1 MEGGE
6 FVNQLHGLVLLASFL
21 VLFLAIALV
30 WYTALRQ
37 KKLMNSLNDM
47 LDSAIIGSFTE
58 TMFDES
64 MLSAVETRMANYLSA
79 SVLSARNL
87 ASERDKIKTLISDIS
102 HQTKTPIANILLYAE
117 LLCEQQLPEE
127 SRSSLEVLK
136 GQAEKLAFL
145 VDALVKISRLESG
158 VLVLNP
164 KQQPIQLLLEQV
176 LEQAMPKAAVKR
188 IRVNADRAEG
198 TACYDLKWTAEA
210 LYNLLDN
217 AIKYT
222 APEGEIHLTVKTYE
236 LFLRI
241 DVSDNGIGISEEE
254 QPRIFAR
261 FYRSPAISETEGV
274 GIGLY
279 LSRQIITGQG
289 GYIRVQSTPHA
300 GSIFSVYLPL
310 EK

>member
-1 MEGGE
+1 M
-6 FVNQLHGLVLLASFL
+6 NRLQWLVLLVSFL
-21 VLFLAIALV
+21 ALFSAIVLAWHTL
-30 WYTALRQ
+30 YRQ
-37 KKLMNSLNDM
+37 KKLMKKLNDM
-47 LDSAIIGSFTE
+47 LDSAAAGSFSE

-79 SVLSARNL
+79 SLLSERSL
-87 ASERDKIKTLISDIS
+87 AGERDKIKMLIADIS

-117 LLCEQQLPEE
+117 LLSEQQLPEE
-127 SRSSLEVLK
+127 SMDSLEVLK
-136 GQAEKLAFL
+136 GQAGKLAFL

-158 VLVLNP
+158 VLVLSP
-164 KQQPIQLLLEQV
+164 RKQPVQLLLEQV
-176 LEQAMPKAAVKR
+176 LEQAIPKAAAKQISVHF
-188 IRVNADRAEG
+188 DRTESA
-198 TACYDLKWTAEA
+198 ACYDLKWTAEA

-222 APEGEIHLTVKTYE
+222 APEGEIHLAVKTYE

-261 FYRSPAISETEGV
+261 FYRSPAVSETEGV

>member
-1 MEGGE
+1 MNRLQW
-6 FVNQLHGLVLLASFL
+6 FVLLVSFL
-21 VLFLAIALV
+21 ALFSAIVLAWHTF
-30 WYTALRQ
+30 YRQ
-37 KKLMNSLNDM
+37 KKLMKKLNDM
-47 LDSAIIGSFTE
+47 LDSAAAGSFSE

-79 SVLSARNL
+79 SLLSERSL
-87 ASERDKIKTLISDIS
+87 AGERDKIKMLIADIS

-117 LLCEQQLPEE
+117 LLSEQQLPEE
-127 SRSSLEVLK
+127 SMDSLEVLK
-136 GQAEKLAFL
+136 GQAGKLAFL

-158 VLVLNP
+158 VLVLSP
-164 KQQPIQLLLEQV
+164 RKQPVQLLLEQV
-176 LEQAMPKAAVKR
+176 LEQAIPKAAAKQISVHF
-188 IRVNADRAEG
+188 DRTESA
-198 TACYDLKWTAEA
+198 ACYDLKWTAEA

-222 APEGEIHLTVKTYE
+222 APEGEIHLAVKTYE

-261 FYRSPAISETEGV
+261 FYRSPAVSETEGV

>member
-1 MEGGE
+1 MNRLQW
-6 FVNQLHGLVLLASFL
+6 VVLPAALL
-21 VLFLAIALV
+21 VLFLAIVLA
-30 WYTALRQ
+30 WYTVYRQ
-37 KKLMNSLNDM
+37 KKLMKRLNDM
-47 LDSAIIGSFTE
+47 LDSAITSSFSE

-87 ASERDKIKTLISDIS
+87 SGERDKIKTLLADIS

-117 LLCEQQLPEE
+117 LLNEQRLPEE
-127 SRSSLEVLK
+127 SKSSLEVLK

-158 VLVLNP
+158 VLVLSS
-164 KQQPIQLLLEQV
+164 KQQSVQPLLEQV
-176 LEQAMPKAAVKR
+176 LEQAIPKAAAKR
-188 IRVNADRAEG
+188 IRIKVNFDHAEG

-222 APEGEIHLTVKTYE
+222 APGGEIQLAVKTYE
-236 LFLRI
+236 LFLRM

-254 QPRIFAR
+254 LPRIFSR
-261 FYRSPAISETEGV
+261 FYRSPAVSETEGV

-289 GYIRVQSTPHA
+289 GYIKVQSTPDA

>member
-1 MEGGE
+1 MNRLQW
-6 FVNQLHGLVLLASFL
+6 FVLLVSFL
-21 VLFLAIALV
+21 ALFSAIVLAWHTL
-30 WYTALRQ
+30 YRQ
-37 KKLMNSLNDM
+37 KKLMKKLNDM
-47 LDSAIIGSFTE
+47 LDSAAAGSFSE

-79 SVLSARNL
+79 SLLSERSL
-87 ASERDKIKTLISDIS
+87 AGERDKIKKLIADIS

-117 LLCEQQLPEE
+117 LLSEQQLPEE
-127 SRSSLEVLK
+127 SMDSLEVLK
-136 GQAEKLAFL
+136 GQAGKLAFL

-158 VLVLNP
+158 VLVLSP
-164 KQQPIQLLLEQV
+164 RKQPVQLLLEQV
-176 LEQAMPKAAVKR
+176 LEQAIPKAAAKQISVHF
-188 IRVNADRAEG
+188 DRTESA
-198 TACYDLKWTAEA
+198 ACYDLKWTAEA

-222 APEGEIHLTVKTYE
+222 APEGEIHLAVKTYE

-261 FYRSPAISETEGV
+261 FYRSPAVSETEGV

>member
-1 MEGGE
+1 MNRLQW
-6 FVNQLHGLVLLASFL
+6 FVLLVSFL
-21 VLFLAIALV
+21 ALFSAIVLAWHTL
-30 WYTALRQ
+30 YRQ
-37 KKLMNSLNDM
+37 KKLMKRLNDM
-47 LDSAIIGSFTE
+47 LDSAAAGSFSE

-64 MLSAVETRMANYLSA
+64 MLSAVETRMASYLSA
-79 SVLSARNL
+79 SLL
-87 ASERDKIKTLISDIS
+87 AERSLAGERDKIKTLIADIS
-102 HQTKTPIANILLYAE
+102 HQTKTPISNILLYAE
-117 LLCEQQLPEE
+117 LLSEQQLPEE
-127 SRSSLEVLK
+127 SMDSLEVLK
-136 GQAEKLAFL
+136 GQAGKLAFL

-158 VLVLNP
+158 VLVLSP
-164 KQQPIQLLLEQV
+164 RKQPVQLLLEQV
-176 LEQAMPKAAVKR
+176 LEQAIPKAAAKQISVHF
-188 IRVNADRAEG
+188 DRTESA
-198 TACYDLKWTAEA
+198 ACYDLKWTAEA

-222 APEGEIHLTVKTYE
+222 APEGEIHLVVKSYE

-261 FYRSPAISETEGV
+261 FYRSPAVSETEGV

>member
-1 MEGGE
+1 MK
-6 FVNQLHGLVLLASFL
+6 
-21 VLFLAIALV
+21 
-30 WYTALRQ
+30 R
-37 KKLMNSLNDM
+37 LNDM
-47 LDSAIIGSFTE
+47 LDSAITSSFSE

-87 ASERDKIKTLISDIS
+87 SGERDKIKTLLADIS

-117 LLCEQQLPEE
+117 LLNEQRLPEE
-127 SRSSLEVLK
+127 SKSSLEVLK

-158 VLVLNP
+158 VLVLSS
-164 KQQPIQLLLEQV
+164 KQQSVQPLLEQV
-176 LEQAMPKAAVKR
+176 LEQAIPKAAAKR
-188 IRVNADRAEG
+188 IRIKVNFDHAEG

-222 APEGEIHLTVKTYE
+222 APGGEIQLAVKTYE
-236 LFLRI
+236 LFLRM

-254 QPRIFAR
+254 LPRIFSR
-261 FYRSPAISETEGV
+261 FYRSPAVSETEGV

-289 GYIRVQSTPHA
+289 GYIKVQSTPDA

>member
-1 MEGGE
+1 MNRLQW
-6 FVNQLHGLVLLASFL
+6 VVLPAALL
-21 VLFLAIALV
+21 VLFLAIVLA
-30 WYTALRQ
+30 WYTVYRQ
-37 KKLMNSLNDM
+37 KKLMKRLNDM
-47 LDSAIIGSFTE
+47 LDSAITGSFSE

-87 ASERDKIKTLISDIS
+87 SGERDKIKTLLADIS

-117 LLCEQQLPEE
+117 LLNEQRLPEE
-127 SRSSLEVLK
+127 SKSSLEVLK

-158 VLVLNP
+158 VLVLSS
-164 KQQPIQLLLEQV
+164 KQQPVQPLLEQV
-176 LEQAMPKAAVKR
+176 LEQAIPKAAAKR
-188 IRVNADRAEG
+188 IRIKVNFDHAEG

-222 APEGEIHLTVKTYE
+222 APGGEIQLAVKTYE
-236 LFLRI
+236 LFLRM

-254 QPRIFAR
+254 LPRIFSR
-261 FYRSPAISETEGV
+261 FYRSPAVSETEGV

-289 GYIRVQSTPHA
+289 GYIKVQSTPDA

>member
-1 MEGGE
+1 
-6 FVNQLHGLVLLASFL
+6 
-21 VLFLAIALV
+21 
-30 WYTALRQ
+30 
-37 KKLMNSLNDM
+37 
-47 LDSAIIGSFTE
+47 
-58 TMFDES
+58 MFDES

-87 ASERDKIKTLISDIS
+87 SGERDKIKTLLADIS

-117 LLCEQQLPEE
+117 LLNEQRLPEE
-127 SRSSLEVLK
+127 SKSSLEVLK

-158 VLVLNP
+158 VLVLSS
-164 KQQPIQLLLEQV
+164 KQQSVQPLLEQV
-176 LEQAMPKAAVKR
+176 LEQAIPKAAAKR
-188 IRVNADRAEG
+188 IRIKVNFDHAEG

-222 APEGEIHLTVKTYE
+222 APGGEIQLAVKTYE
-236 LFLRI
+236 LFLRM

-254 QPRIFAR
+254 LPRIFSR
-261 FYRSPAISETEGV
+261 FYRSPAVSETEGV

-289 GYIRVQSTPHA
+289 GYIKVQSTPDA

>member
-1 MEGGE
+1 MNRLQW
-6 FVNQLHGLVLLASFL
+6 VVLPAALL
-21 VLFLAIALV
+21 VLFLAIVLA
-30 WYTALRQ
+30 WYTVYRQ
-37 KKLMNSLNDM
+37 KKLMKRLNDM
-47 LDSAIIGSFTE
+47 LDSAITSSFSE

-87 ASERDKIKTLISDIS
+87 SGERDKIKTLLADIS

-117 LLCEQQLPEE
+117 LLNEQRLPEE
-127 SRSSLEVLK
+127 SKSSLEVLK

-158 VLVLNP
+158 VLVLSS
-164 KQQPIQLLLEQV
+164 KQQPVQPLLEQV
-176 LEQAMPKAAVKR
+176 LEQAIPKAAAKR
-188 IRVNADRAEG
+188 IRIKVNFDHAEG

-222 APEGEIHLTVKTYE
+222 APGGEIQLAVKTYE
-236 LFLRI
+236 LFLRM

-254 QPRIFAR
+254 LPRIFSR
-261 FYRSPAISETEGV
+261 FYRSPAVSETEGV

-289 GYIRVQSTPHA
+289 GYIKVQSTPDA

>member
-1 MEGGE
+1 M
-6 FVNQLHGLVLLASFL
+6 
-21 VLFLAIALV
+21 
-30 WYTALRQ
+30 
-37 KKLMNSLNDM
+37 KKLNDM
-47 LDSAIIGSFTE
+47 LDSAAAGSFSE

-79 SVLSARNL
+79 SLLSERSL
-87 ASERDKIKTLISDIS
+87 AGERDKIKTLIADIS

-117 LLCEQQLPEE
+117 LLSEQQLPEE
-127 SRSSLEVLK
+127 SMDSLEVLK
-136 GQAEKLAFL
+136 GQAGKLAFL

-158 VLVLNP
+158 VLVLSP
-164 KQQPIQLLLEQV
+164 RKQPVQLLLEQV
-176 LEQAMPKAAVKR
+176 LEQAIPKAAAKQISVHF
-188 IRVNADRAEG
+188 DRTESA
-198 TACYDLKWTAEA
+198 ACYDLKWTAEA

-222 APEGEIHLTVKTYE
+222 APEGEIHLAVKTYE

-261 FYRSPAISETEGV
+261 FYRSPAVSETEGV